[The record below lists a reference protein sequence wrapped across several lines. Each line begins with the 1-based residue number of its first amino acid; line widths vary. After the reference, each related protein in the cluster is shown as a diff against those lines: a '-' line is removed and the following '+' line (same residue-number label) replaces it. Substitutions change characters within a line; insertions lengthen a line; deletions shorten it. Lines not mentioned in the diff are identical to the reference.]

1 MLLHAQSNDASVIGA
16 EISAT
21 KDGSYAMLHIA
32 AGHDSDAL
40 KTQLQQSVP
49 NTNFIHNVSHE
60 DGTHL
65 LILQSSLTPDALKNS
80 LNNAGC
86 TLAEPGAGK
95 EEFHPWK
102 WRGFSSFL
110 GQSLQIASSFS
121 SQTTLADRQSI
132 FGFAILNI
140 AASTINIMFGDQH
153 KEDKHR
159 LNYIKQNI
167 NDALTPYVENP
178 NELPDLKCNSLDARK
193 AEMQEP
199 TLQEKLYETARHY
212 SVTVGEVALRTLG
225 SASLVFPVKKLGEA
239 IPLIQKGD
247 FLGAFNAAKNDNP
260 ISIQAGIMMLTGKFL
275 SMTAKEPDP
284 YNPQPASIL
293 DQFRENVAFK
303 ASSIVEFG
311 ASSYMMAD
319 RMNWVETE
327 ERKKNTDSYR
337 EQLQKDPNTTPEING
352 PKLVTIKPLGKNGP
366 EFDRDFLGGAGHGVF
381 NAGYVVRLGAP
392 FGSLEVD
399 MKHVYAYVSDA
410 LMHVP
415 EEQLPKVLL
424 ATAAGLKDH
433 FSDSNISMIE
443 IYTGIVEDLRNHH
456 QIDIAHLSANNA
468 PITDIPNITIHQ
480 VQRQGTAHAQAPALA
495 MAH

>member
-1 MLLHAQSNDASVIGA
+1 MLLHAQSKDASVIGA
-16 EISAT
+16 EINAT
-21 KDGSYAMLHIA
+21 HDGSYAMLHIA

-49 NTNFIHNVSHE
+49 NTNFLHNVSHE

-80 LNNAGC
+80 LNQAGC
-86 TLAEPGAGK
+86 TLAEPEAGK

-102 WRGFSSFL
+102 WRGFSSIV
-110 GQSLQIASSFS
+110 GQSLQLVSSFTS
-121 SQTTLADRQSI
+121 VPKNADTNSI
-132 FGFAILNI
+132 FCFAVLNI
-140 AASTINIMFGDQH
+140 AASTINIAFGDQH

-199 TLQEKLYETARHY
+199 TLGEKLYETARHY

-225 SASLVFPVKKLGEA
+225 SASLVFPAVKLKNA
-239 IPLIQKGD
+239 IPFMQQGD

-303 ASSIVEFG
+303 ASSVVEFG

-319 RMNWVETE
+319 RLNFVDAED
-327 ERKKNTDSYR
+327 RKN
-337 EQLQKDPNTTPEING
+337 NINDK
-352 PKLVTIKPLGKNGP
+352 KLVKIKAFGK
-366 EFDRDFLGGAGHGVF
+366 EFDRDYFGGTGHGVF

-456 QIDIAHLSANNA
+456 QVDIANLSTNNT